1 VSAPAR
7 FSFIDGLRGIA
18 ALAVVLPHSGG
29 LFYPPN
35 GAASKAMGVVAPYG
49 GRGVQ
54 LFFVISGFVI
64 AYSLR
69 DANRHSFSLK
79 TFILRRA
86 IRLDPP
92 YWVAIFAMWA
102 ARALQSLVTHRE
114 VWIPAAGYLLAHMF
128 YLQGI
133 LGYGQINIVFWT
145 LCVEFQ
151 LYIVFAALLVIS
163 EWLARPERLPQVRAA
178 LVVAGFVVSLALA
191 RTLPADEWPGIWF
204 IRFWYM
210 FLAGVLLCWHMLG
223 RVSLAHLGF
232 CAACMIVSF
241 VWSPDSFKLSALLAT
256 AVIYLALRRGTL
268 STWLAGPVWQ
278 LFGRLSYCIYL
289 LHVPFASSTLGIRT
303 RLSLTSD
310 ALSFALLGGLYLAI
324 LVAAYLVHVF
334 VEAPC
339 LRLAA
344 RLKTRLAPRPAAP
357 AAEMIAPS

>member
-1 VSAPAR
+1 
-7 FSFIDGLRGIA
+7 
-18 ALAVVLPHSGG
+18 VLPHSNG

-35 GAASKAMGVVAPYG
+35 GAASKVMLEITPYG

-69 DANRHSFSLK
+69 DATRQSFSLK

-92 YWVAIFAMWA
+92 YWVAIFAAWA
-102 ARALQSLVTHRE
+102 STVIQAFITHRATP
-114 VWIPAAGYLLAHMF
+114 IPSLGYVLAHMF

-133 LGYGQINIVFWT
+133 LDYGQINVVFWT

-151 LYIVFAALLVIS
+151 LYIVFAVLLVVS
-163 EWLARPERLPQVRAA
+163 EWLAPPGRLGAVRAA
-178 LVVAGFVVSLALA
+178 LVIAGFLGSLALA
-191 RTLPADEWPGIWF
+191 RTVPAADWPGVWF

-223 RVSLAHLGF
+223 RVSLAQLGF

-241 VWSPDSFKLSALLAT
+241 VWSPDSFKLSALLA
-256 AVIYLALRRGTL
+256 AGVIYLALRRGTL
-268 STWLAGPVWQ
+268 STWLAGRGWQ
-278 LFGRLSYCIYL
+278 FFGRLSYGIYL
-289 LHVPFASSTLGIRT
+289 MHVPIALFALGIRT
-303 RLSLTSD
+303 RLSVTSPI
-310 ALSFALLGGLYLAI
+310 LPFVLLGCLYLAVI
-324 LVAAYLVHVF
+324 AGAYLLHVT

-344 RLKTRLAPRPAAP
+344 RLKTRLALRPAAP
-357 AAEMIAPS
+357 APEVARP